1 MDLQGLC
8 FDPGLALQA
17 EIGDKF
23 GLPVS
28 RSIID
33 HSSFILVVAFGRCK
47 FRFTPDSTSFFLQ
60 ATIGDSALH
69 FNVSQLGD
77 RTFKFYVS
85 SKSVELFVANLLSF
99 SCASYKLFFF
109 LWSNGGPNWK
119 FELSLY
125 LNEEENACLSS
136 KTTRKSYADA
146 VHSLGLI

>member
-1 MDLQGLC
+1 MDLRGLC

-17 EIGDKF
+17 EIRDKF

-47 FRFTPDSTSFFLQ
+47 YRLTPDSASFLLQ
-60 ATIGDSALH
+60 ATIGGFAPH

-85 SKSVELFVANLLSF
+85 SKSVGLFVANLLSF
-99 SCASYKLFFF
+99 LCFLQAFF
-109 LWSNGGPNWK
+109 LPLVQWQ
-119 FELSLY
+119 
-125 LNEEENACLSS
+125 
-136 KTTRKSYADA
+136 T
-146 VHSLGLI
+146 